1 MLTDYCF
8 YTTQGFQAERTEDQQ
23 TPAGRSHWL
32 EPKER
37 EDHGGYTQTAAG
49 YQDSWMISGLTCS
62 RWRTLRSVWAEL
74 RLRHWVHPRSRSR
87 RDKGW
92 NSNVI
97 KSLSWE
103 NSSCLIRS
111 SAVTYRK
118 KTLRLHYSVSSH
130 VVPTENWTPG
140 YRSSSRKWS
149 TSVDTHDLNLLHSPR
164 PAPGSAFRY

>member
-8 YTTQGFQAERTEDQQ
+8 YTTPVFQAERTEDQQ

-32 EPKER
+32 EPEER
-37 EDHGGYTQTAAG
+37 ENHDGDTQAAAA
-49 YQDSWMISGLTCS
+49 YLHSWRISGLTCS
-62 RWRTLRSVWAEL
+62 RWRMLRSVWAEL

-92 NSNVI
+92 NSSVI

-111 SAVTYRK
+111 SAVTYRRK
-118 KTLRLHYSVSSH
+118 SLRLQ
-130 VVPTENWTPG
+130 VVPT
-140 YRSSSRKWS
+140 KCS
-149 TSVDTHDLNLLHSPR
+149 TSVDTHDSSLPHSPR